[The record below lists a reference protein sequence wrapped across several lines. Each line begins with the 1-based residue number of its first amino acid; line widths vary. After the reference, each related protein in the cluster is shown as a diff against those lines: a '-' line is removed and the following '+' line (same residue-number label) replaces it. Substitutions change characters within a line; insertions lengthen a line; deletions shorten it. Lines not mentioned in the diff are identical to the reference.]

1 MFTVDGSAIA
11 NRLCGQINKVS
22 AEIRN
27 LLASLNSTKKELS
40 SASTEFKCTE
50 AFDLSSALY
59 KEIVLAPVRFIYI
72 QSLGG
77 CFNCCLLLDF

>member
-1 MFTVDGSAIA
+1 MFTVNGSAIA

-22 AEIRN
+22 SEIRN

-40 SASTEFKCTE
+40 FASTEFKCTE

-59 KEIVLAPVRFIYI
+59 KEIVLAPFH
-72 QSLGG
+72 LHTGG